1 VTARRARLSLYYP
14 ATYLSL
20 TGIAFLLAPQP
31 ALHALWSTGHYESAF
46 VRFTGAFMIALACLV
61 GQMIR
66 HRLDVLYPTTVA
78 VRVFF
83 LIVIAALYGETR
95 DRLFIAIF
103 VVVALGVVL
112 TTVALLMDH
121 LRATA

>member
-1 VTARRARLSLYYP
+1 
-14 ATYLSL
+14 
-20 TGIAFLLAPQP
+20 
-31 ALHALWSTGHYESAF
+31 
-46 VRFTGAFMIALACLV
+46 
-61 GQMIR
+61 MIR